1 MRPKRRRVW
10 VGFAFCAAL
19 AILSLFV
26 LDGAVAGV
34 TSLATMLVFIGVC
47 IYALRGAGR
56 DAVAHNERTGL
67 AGWFGG
73 WF

>member
-1 MRPKRRRVW
+1 MRAKRRRVW
-10 VGFAFCAAL
+10 AGFAFCAAL
-19 AILSLFV
+19 AILGLFV
-26 LDGAVAGV
+26 LDGTVAGV

-47 IYALRGAGR
+47 IYALRGEDR

>member
-1 MRPKRRRVW
+1 MPSKRRRAW
-10 VGFAFCAAL
+10 IGFALFAAL

-34 TSLATMLVFIGVC
+34 TSLVAILVLIGAG
-47 IYALRGAGR
+47 IYALRGE
-56 DAVAHNERTGL
+56 DAEARKHGDRTGL
-67 AGWFGG
+67 AGWIGG

>member
-1 MRPKRRRVW
+1 VRAKRRRAW

-47 IYALRGAGR
+47 IYALRGKDP